1 MKTVK
6 NKSLKL
12 NQMKSKDQININY
25 TKDGVEWEVCV
36 LDINTGE
43 CHVGHGKTKSLAK
56 KNLVKWFKNYKT
68 ERIEQIRYL
77 SYEIECCL
85 NIEDKLF

>member
-12 NQMKSKDQININY
+12 NQININY

-43 CHVGHGKTKSLAK
+43 CHVGHGNTKSLAK
-56 KNLVKWFKNYKT
+56 KDLVKWFKNYKT
-68 ERIEQIRYL
+68 DRIEQIRHL

-85 NIEDKLF
+85 NVEDELFKR